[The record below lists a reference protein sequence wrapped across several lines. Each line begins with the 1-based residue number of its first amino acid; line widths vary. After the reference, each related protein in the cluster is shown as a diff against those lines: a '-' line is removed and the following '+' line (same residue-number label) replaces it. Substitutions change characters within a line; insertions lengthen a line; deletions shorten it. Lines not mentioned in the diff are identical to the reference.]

1 MTRYRCEVCRVY
13 PYDTDKGDPLMQI
26 LPGTLPADFPET
38 WRCPFC
44 GSRRQHLKILKG
56 WRILIVRPG

>member
-1 MTRYRCEVCRVY
+1 
-13 PYDTDKGDPLMQI
+13 MQI